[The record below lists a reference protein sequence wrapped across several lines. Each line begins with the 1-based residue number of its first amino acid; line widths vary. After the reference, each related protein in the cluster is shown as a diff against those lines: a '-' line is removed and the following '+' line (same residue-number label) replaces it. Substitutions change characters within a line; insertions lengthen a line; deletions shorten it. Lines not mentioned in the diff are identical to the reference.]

1 MNEGL
6 GPLYQRVESGSL
18 IRRVRFAEVELGM
31 PPPENNTPT
40 LTLGGVE
47 WVLVRVADARQQRA
61 LRATAPQGTGGK
73 AAIFVEA
80 ATPEEWARAKS
91 YRLTPTSSRLVLFA
105 PDAAAADRWADALRD
120 HSLMASCWR

>member
-1 MNEGL
+1 MMDEL

-18 IRRVRFAEVELGM
+18 IRRVRFTEVALAM
-31 PPPENNTPT
+31 PPPDPTPT
-40 LTLGGVE
+40 LTIGGVE

-73 AAIFVEA
+73 AALFVEA

-91 YRLTPTSSRLVLFA
+91 YRLTPTSSQLVLYA
-105 PDAAAADRWADALRD
+105 ADAAAADRWADALRD
-120 HSLMASCWR
+120 HSRRGDAAP